1 MDFIVNNDKYRQKDL
16 RIKDIWDD
24 INWIYEKARLKNKP
38 KFILIAQSS
47 KEEKLMVNYF
57 FNIIGYE
64 LPYYS
69 FVSELILKR
78 VIDNIRKQ
86 TRNQVKENIFD
97 NIHDTLSPNQKNSDG
112 LTDIHLSKK
121 IYDLIF
127 DYLYNQVFD
136 QIEDNVY
143 DKIFKQVQNQGY
155 DILSQVKNRISE
167 KVGNQIYDQ
176 TGYKISEQSST
187 KAWHRLER
195 ANQLQWD
202 EYGLGFAFNSSWLLL
217 YSFLEKIGIV
227 QNDIF
232 FRYLEFL
239 KKGIWSIQCFDE
251 WCIVTEFPKK
261 IHRDIENRLHS
272 LNSSAVEWKNKDKNY
287 FIHGISF
294 KRDLWERVVADD
306 IDPFE
311 ILKMQNQEQRQAALT
326 IIPLQNLLKRTKA
339 SCISSFTR
347 SNIPQRS
354 NECVVENQKL
364 NFSNAVKLFEIYGG
378 YFNFEESMKMINYFC
393 PSTGREYFDFVPP
406 HINRAS
412 QAMAWKFDVKEED
425 YINNFVVET

>member
-1 MDFIVNNDKYRQKDL
+1 LETVEKSIQEQELLLHHFRQDHIDFIVNNDKYRKKDL
-16 RIKDIWDD
+16 QIKDIIDD

-176 TGYKISEQSST
+176 TGYKISEQSSI

-195 ANQLQWD
+195 IDELQWD
-202 EYGLGFAFNSSWLLL
+202 EHGLGFACNSSWLLL
-217 YSFLEKIGIV
+217 YSFFEKIGV
-227 QNDIF
+227 VKNYDF
-232 FRYLEFL
+232 SRYFGFL

-261 IHRDIENRLHS
+261 
-272 LNSSAVEWKNKDKNY
+272 NS
-287 FIHGISF
+287 
-294 KRDLWERVVADD
+294 
-306 IDPFE
+306 
-311 ILKMQNQEQRQAALT
+311 
-326 IIPLQNLLKRTKA
+326 
-339 SCISSFTR
+339 
-347 SNIPQRS
+347 
-354 NECVVENQKL
+354 
-364 NFSNAVKLFEIYGG
+364 
-378 YFNFEESMKMINYFC
+378 
-393 PSTGREYFDFVPP
+393 
-406 HINRAS
+406 
-412 QAMAWKFDVKEED
+412 
-425 YINNFVVET
+425 